1 LAEQDQQAP
10 QAARPVQQE
19 QHLRVDRAAQKV
31 ADPVLVEQV
40 EYNLHIG
47 NNYNRI
53 AKWH

>member
-1 LAEQDQQAP
+1 LAEQDQQEP

-19 QHLRVDRAAQKV
+19 QHQAAGQVVQKV
-31 ADPVLVEQV
+31 VDQVLVEQAV
-40 EYNLHIG
+40 YNLHIG